1 MQYKQNNKIF
11 AMKEISKVKAYLK
24 KSINSIRL
32 EKTILKNLHH
42 IFIVNLYFS
51 FQDKDNLYLILDYYP
66 GGDLRFY
73 LEQNIQFTETQI
85 KFFIANIILS
95 LKYLRLNNILHRD
108 IKPENFV
115 FDKKGYLNLTDFG
128 ISKKVKNNQLIKDSS
143 GTLEYLA
150 PEVLLKE
157 NQTFCTDY
165 FSLGIIIY
173 ELIFLQRPFE
183 GRTKQELA
191 DNILHKDINITKDQ
205 LPNNYIN
212 NESSNYLV
220 DFINKLLKRKKE
232 KRLGNKDFNQIISH
246 PWLKGIDWEN
256 MEAKILL
263 DENIPF
269 KPSSGDNFNFLKV
282 NNHINEKDKN
292 YKSYLK
298 LINNS
303 TLFSNF
309 YYNYYTKSTKKSE
322 DSINI
327 NINTQ
332 NENDRRNSYK
342 DIKRIKEKEEQK
354 EESNNINN
362 LNNESIGTNEFTL
375 SEYDDINDNEEIIFN
390 RFSENNGRLSDLK
403 DDYKI
408 KRYSYSPRK

>member
-1 MQYKQNNKIF
+1 MQYKQNHKIF
-11 AMKEISKVKAYLK
+11 AMKEISKVKAFLK
-24 KSINSIRL
+24 KSINSIRM

-42 IFIVNLYFS
+42 NFIVNLYFS

-143 GTLEYLA
+143 GTLGYLA

-191 DNILHKDINITKDQ
+191 DNIIYKDINLTKEQ

-212 NESSNYLV
+212 SESSNYLV

-232 KRLGNKDFNQIISH
+232 RRLGNKDINQIISH
-246 PWLKGIDWEN
+246 PWLKGIEWEN
-256 MEAKILL
+256 MEAKMLL

-322 DSINI
+322 DSV

-342 DIKRIKEKEEQK
+342 EIKKIKKKEEQK
-354 EESNNINN
+354 EDSSNINN
-362 LNNESIGTNEFTL
+362 INNESIGTNEFTL

-403 DDYKI
+403 DDNKI
-408 KRYSYSPRK
+408 KRYSYSPRKKE